1 MSEAATTVY
10 VIEDD
15 DALRE
20 SLAGMIRSVGLHVQ
34 DFGHPRDFF
43 ANYDPQTPGCLVV
56 DLRLPDMSG
65 LELQRVA
72 ARQGSL
78 HPFLIITGHG
88 DVQTAVAAM
97 RQGAL
102 DFIEKPFSRQQLL
115 DRVQQAVTQDQQQR
129 RLFEQQQH
137 VRGLIAALT
146 GREREV
152 LELVVEGKLTK
163 EIARQLGISP
173 KTVEVHRANVV
184 RKMGADNVAEL
195 IRVVMPLVP
204 TEPSTSAVSAVAA
217 LRVAMPAVPSLSDE
231 DTVIGQ

>member
-15 DALRE
+15 DDLRE
-20 SLAGMIRSVGLHVQ
+20 SLAGMIRSVGLQVQ
-34 DFGHPRDFF
+34 HFGHPRDFF

-72 ARQGSL
+72 AKQGSL

-115 DRVQQAVTQDQQQR
+115 DRVQQAVTQDLQQR

-204 TEPSTSAVSAVAA
+204 SQPPDGANGSVAA
-217 LRVAMPAVPSLSDE
+217 SRVVVPVIPSLSDD
-231 DTVIGQ
+231 DTVIGH

>member
-1 MSEAATTVY
+1 
-10 VIEDD
+10 
-15 DALRE
+15 
-20 SLAGMIRSVGLHVQ
+20 VQ
-34 DFGHPRDFF
+34 DYGHPREFF
-43 ANYDPQTPGCLVV
+43 ANYDPETPGCLVV

-115 DRVQQAVTQDQQQR
+115 DRVQQAVNQDQQQR
-129 RLFEQQQH
+129 KLYTQQQH

-204 TEPSTSAVSAVAA
+204 SEAATNGLSAM
-217 LRVAMPAVPSLSDE
+217 AMPRIALPASPSLAEQDG
-231 DTVIGQ
+231 VLGQ

>member
-15 DALRE
+15 DELRQ
-20 SLAGMIRSVGLHVQ
+20 SLADMIRSVGLQVQ
-34 DFGHPRDFF
+34 HYSHPREFF

-115 DRVQQAVTQDQQQR
+115 DRVQQAITQDQQQR
-129 RLFEQQQH
+129 RLFTQQQH

-204 TEPSTSAVSAVAA
+204 SEPSGNGMCVVAA
-217 LRVAMPAVPSLSDE
+217 PRVALPAGPSLGDE

>member
-15 DALRE
+15 DELRE
-20 SLAGMIRSVGLHVQ
+20 SLAAIIRSVGLHVQ
-34 DFGHPRDFF
+34 DYGHPREFF
-43 ANYDPQTPGCLVV
+43 ANYDPETPGCLVV

-115 DRVQQAVTQDQQQR
+115 DRVQQAVNQDQQQR
-129 RLFEQQQH
+129 KLFTQQQQ
-137 VRGLIAALT
+137 VRALIAALT

-204 TEPSTSAVSAVAA
+204 SEAATNGLSAMALPRAA
-217 LRVAMPAVPSLSDE
+217 LPTSPSLADQ
-231 DTVIGQ
+231 DGVLGQ